1 MPRGSIER
9 NSFQYVTYEG
19 EKCVRFTTTGK
30 HRCSVI
36 VDQSAWDRYLCN
48 HTWSVSRDKRSGR
61 ASVKTSIE
69 NQTVFLWRFI
79 IEHEKEEIDY
89 WGTTI
94 DHINNNPLDNRLS
107 NLRIYNAMLNGTNV
121 SSKFDDEDRRFI
133 HEVKG
138 GSGGYKIHYSLGG
151 KAYYVDFFSIARYG
165 SREAALAAA
174 KEYRDKYVIA
184 DREQKI
190 EEIKQKLRSIEFERG
205 LRDKIAAN
213 ELDEIIDV
221 LQKYNVFDL
230 IRARQS

>member
-1 MPRGSIER
+1 MPRGVVEK
-9 NSFQYVTYEG
+9 NPFEYVTYDE
-19 EKCVRFTTTGK
+19 EKCVRFITTGK
-30 HRCSVI
+30 HKFSVI
-36 VDQSAWDRYLCN
+36 VDKTIWDKYLCK
-48 HTWSVSRDKRSGR
+48 HSWSVSIDKKSGR

-151 KAYYVDFFSIARYG
+151 KPYYVDFFSIAKYG

-190 EEIKQKLRSIEFERG
+190 EEIKHKLRSIEFERG
-205 LRDKIAAN
+205 LRDKIEAGEIN
-213 ELDEIIDV
+213 EILDV
-221 LQKYNVFDL
+221 LQKYDVLNL
-230 IRARQS
+230 IRAKRN